1 MATQDSAPQ
10 SSDAGSSSVETTY
23 DCSAETSA
31 LPRAAAE
38 LAGGIALSDGAMLY
52 QRAIHADDATRLQAF
67 HKRLSH
73 QSILFRF
80 FGEVPELS
88 VSFAE
93 RLSHV
98 DYETRMAVVVNAGTG
113 ADMPIVAVARYQRL
127 DQESAE
133 IALAV
138 EDDWQGRGL
147 GPRLLRTLAAYGRGR
162 GILTFI
168 AYVMIDNSHMLAM
181 LRHSGFPTTFS
192 FREGRVVARLDIS
205 GASTLDPE
213 SGERPHA
220 RRVQRHSEPAPSHEA
235 PPSASRATV
244 SETGRR
250 SSQ

>member
-1 MATQDSAPQ
+1 MSTHDSAPQ
-10 SSDAGSSSVETTY
+10 SSDVCSSSGEATR
-23 DCSAETSA
+23 DCSAEATA
-31 LPRAAAE
+31 LPRDAAE
-38 LAGGIALSDGAMLY
+38 LAGRLTLSDGVALY
-52 QRAIHADDATRLQAF
+52 QRAIRADDATHLQAF

-88 VSFAE
+88 VAFAE

-98 DYETRMAVVVNAGTG
+98 DYDTRMAVVVNVGAG
-113 ADMPIVAVARYQRL
+113 ADEPIIAVARYQRL

-133 IALAV
+133 IGLAV

-147 GPRLLRTLAAYGRGR
+147 GPRLMRTLAAYGRGR

-205 GASTLDPE
+205 GAGMLYPE

-220 RRVQRHSEPAPSHEA
+220 
-235 PPSASRATV
+235 
-244 SETGRR
+244 
-250 SSQ
+250 